1 MRIEIGARTDVG
13 RVRENN
19 EDSFRLVSELGL
31 FVLSDGMGG
40 QAYGE
45 MASQIAVDTV
55 VAHCRE
61 AQDVPELP
69 FAGERCSEFSEKTN
83 RLVTAVHLAN
93 RAVHEAAQSVADRR
107 GMGATMLAAWID
119 RRRLSLAHVG
129 DSRAYLLRS
138 GQFEQ
143 LTQDHSLVAEQVRS
157 GVLTPEQARQSEMQ
171 SVLTRA
177 LGAEEEVEVDASEQ
191 LLLDGDR
198 LLLCSDGLTRM
209 LPNEQIAGVLADSAD
224 PQRATDRL
232 VELAN
237 EAGGADNV
245 TVVVLHY
252 AADSDGFLGW
262 LRRAWREIRSSVS

>member
-1 MRIEIGARTDVG
+1 MRTEIGARSDIG

-19 EDSFRLVSELGL
+19 EDSFRLVPGVGL

-40 QAYGE
+40 QAHGE
-45 MASQIAVDTV
+45 MASRIAVEMV
-55 VAHCRE
+55 VTHCRE
-61 AQDVPELP
+61 AQDNSSLP
-69 FAGERCSEFSEKTN
+69 YPGEHHSKFSEKTN

-93 RAVHEAAQSVADRR
+93 RAVHEAAQAIPNHH
-107 GMGATMLAAWID
+107 GMGATLVAAWID
-119 RRRLSLAHVG
+119 QRRLSVANVG

-138 GQFEQ
+138 GQLEQ
-143 LTQDHSLVAEQVRS
+143 LTEDHSLVAEQVRI
-157 GVLTPEQARQSEMQ
+157 GVLTPEQASQSEMQ

-177 LGAEEEVEVDASEQ
+177 LGAEEEVEVDSSEQ

-209 LPNEQIAGVLADSAD
+209 VSNEQIARVILDSAG
-224 PQRATDRL
+224 PQQAADRL

-245 TVVVLHY
+245 TVVVLQFG
-252 AADSDGFLGW
+252 AGSDGFFGR
-262 LRRAWREIRSSVS
+262 LRRVWRGTHGF